1 MSEKIKRSDISE
13 DDVFGGVTASI
24 TKALKE
30 LDNFDANLKAVAET
44 LKKVSRGQNNAR
56 LKKSKGVGLGNRSSE
71 QGY

>member
-30 LDNFDANLKAVAET
+30 LEKL
-44 LKKVSRGQNNAR
+44 
-56 LKKSKGVGLGNRSSE
+56 
-71 QGY
+71 